1 VDGVLEEVVA
11 VDGPALLLEDGGDDA
26 VAVDEAPGEELGAE
40 PGREGEAEAGDL
52 LVGEAASEAAL
63 VDLPVEHDVG
73 QAVVVDRLGRG
84 AAEADAQAVLVDL
97 GEVEDDLAVPVRAG
111 AHDVV
116 HLNDGILGGG
126 VAEEEGGGGPGGVLG
141 LALEALEAEGHERAE
156 AVEGIAIR
164 ERAPAV

>member
-1 VDGVLEEVVA
+1 MECLKRSRPSTGLLFCLRTA
-11 VDGPALLLEDGGDDA
+11 VTTRSLSTKPLAKS
-26 VAVDEAPGEELGAE
+26 AE
-40 PGREGEAEAGDL
+40 PGGEGEAEAGDL